1 MNNLP
6 KKLIS
11 TCLFLLAGNACLGVG
26 MEAGEKVLFRPDDW
40 VAASN
45 DHLEKMRGG
54 FDAGSGLTV
63 SFGIVR
69 TVTIN
74 GELISKTSFN
84 LPDVT
89 KITSEQAN
97 MASSA
102 MAGSG
107 IVQNGPGNFVGSN
120 VQSQLATGTLIQNSF
135 NDQKIQAFT
144 IINAGVN
151 SLNIFKAI
159 NTQTLL
165 KDALLGSMAV
175 R

>member
-1 MNNLP
+1 M
-6 KKLIS
+6 
-11 TCLFLLAGNACLGVG
+11 
-26 MEAGEKVLFRPDDW
+26 
-40 VAASN
+40 
-45 DHLEKMRGG
+45 
-54 FDAGSGLTV
+54 

-89 KITSEQAN
+89 KITSEQAS
-97 MASSA
+97 MASA
-102 MAGSG
+102 AIAGSG

-120 VQSQLATGTLIQNSF
+120 VQSQLATGTVIQNSF
-135 NDQKIQAFT
+135 NDQNIQALT

-151 SLNIFKAI
+151 SLNIYKAI
-159 NTQTLL
+159 NTQTVL
-165 KDALLGSMAV
+165 KDALLGSIAV